1 LTKQTLKPKCPF
13 CNFRDSKVV
22 ICEDKVAF
30 AIVSKN
36 AVNNHHAL
44 VIPKRHYEAFADLP
58 DDVASHVFLMAKQ
71 VSQAIRLACSPDAI
85 SHLSDDEISWKGFNQ
100 VTHYKFHVIP
110 RFKTDRVEINWHRRK
125 DPGLRE
131 RSRYAAQ
138 IRHALTAQ
146 EASQGRPTAKT

>member
-1 LTKQTLKPKCPF
+1 MPVLQFSRQQSCDM
-13 CNFRDSKVV
+13 RG
-22 ICEDKVAF
+22 KVAF

-36 AVNNHHAL
+36 PVNTHHAL

-58 DDVASHVFLMAKQ
+58 DAVASHVFLMAKQ
-71 VSQAIRLACSPDAI
+71 VSRAIQLACRPDAI

-100 VTHYKFHVIP
+100 VAHYKFHVIP
-110 RFKTDRVEINWHRRK
+110 RFKTDQVEVNWHRRK

>member
-1 LTKQTLKPKCPF
+1 MTQVNLKPKCPF

-36 AVNNHHAL
+36 PVNRHHAL
-44 VIPKRHYEAFADLP
+44 VIPKKHHEAFADLP

-71 VSQAIRLACSPDAI
+71 VSQAIRLACSPDVI

-100 VTHYKFHVIP
+100 VAHYKLHVIP
-110 RFKTDRVEINWHRRK
+110 RFKTDHVEINWHRRK
-125 DPGLRE
+125 DPGLQE
-131 RSRYAAQ
+131 RSQYAAQ
-138 IRHALTAQ
+138 IRDALPAQ
-146 EASQGRPTAKT
+146 KTSQGRPPK